1 MFERRERWAARWTW
15 GVFTM
20 NIHSTQRIEAV
31 HGAVSNIL
39 GANMLLT
46 VLLPKLEAY
55 NADVSSR
62 AETHFIRQTRLFKL
76 QYKGHHRLI
85 EEVRLPCCRLVCP
98 QPSATPKLGGRA
110 GPPKLG
116 DALSLLFFLNAF
128 A

>member
-46 VLLPKLEAY
+46 VLLPKLEALIGD
-55 NADVSSR
+55 AVAHGIARDVAVAVLINLVTSSR
-62 AETHFIRQTRLFKL
+62 FDSPRLDVIKPGTQAER
-76 QYKGHHRLI
+76 
-85 EEVRLPCCRLVCP
+85 
-98 QPSATPKLGGRA
+98 
-110 GPPKLG
+110 
-116 DALSLLFFLNAF
+116 
-128 A
+128 